1 MQTTTSYKPKHPHK
15 VSPGI
20 HKQLQ
25 DKALD
30 FQNPRHPVNQE
41 IQKNIGNF
49 NFSAEIRQDTST
61 LNRFKHIPGLVA
73 FIAILKRDGTTVG
86 EGRGAA
92 TVNQANRYIEKV
104 IRYASN
110 SALIDGFV
118 KSVKAL
124 GTLQVETTKPK
135 DVSIPIEDF
144 YSGDKKTTEMISKP
158 QKKYLLEL
166 VHQNITDEEKRC
178 QWESNL
184 EDFTKAE
191 ASKAIQDFKS

>member
-1 MQTTTSYKPKHPHK
+1 MQTITYKPKYQHK
-15 VSPGI
+15 VNNGI

-25 DKALD
+25 DRGSNFSDK
-30 FQNPRHPVNQE
+30 RHPVYQE
-41 IQKNIGNF
+41 VQKNIGSF
-49 NFSAEIRQDTST
+49 NFTAEIRQDTST

-73 FIAILKRDGTTVG
+73 FIAILKRNGSTVG
-86 EGRGAA
+86 EGRGTA
-92 TVNQANRYIEKV
+92 VINQKNPYIEKI

-110 SALIDGFV
+110 SALIDSFV

-124 GTLQVETTKPK
+124 GTLQVETTSQQG
-135 DVSIPIEDF
+135 VAIPIEELYPKDEQ
-144 YSGDKKTTEMISKP
+144 TTEMISGP

-166 VHQNITDEEKRC
+166 VHQNIRDEEKRC